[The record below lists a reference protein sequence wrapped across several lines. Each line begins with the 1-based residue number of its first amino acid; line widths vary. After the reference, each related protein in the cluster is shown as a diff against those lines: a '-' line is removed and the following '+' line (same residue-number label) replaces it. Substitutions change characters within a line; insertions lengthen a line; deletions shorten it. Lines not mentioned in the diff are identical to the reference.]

1 MRATLTAPGRRP
13 VRAAARSDTCHMA
26 EAHRSAALAGH
37 NRGAMPPF
45 DQRTDKPGTAVPAEP
60 AAQRRA
66 VAALL
71 VALLSLTGVL
81 ALGDPQRGVYLVAYA
96 LARRRRRDVA
106 GDHLAGAGQARPDRA
121 VPHGSAA
128 ATAIAGIGILFSSVL
143 LLAFIVLGRQMSAY
157 GNCLSDAGT
166 TTAQQSCQVQF
177 THAVNQE
184 IASLRSAE
192 RG

>member
-1 MRATLTAPGRRP
+1 
-13 VRAAARSDTCHMA
+13 
-26 EAHRSAALAGH
+26 
-37 NRGAMPPF
+37 MPPF

-66 VAALL
+66 MAALL

-96 LARRRRRDVA
+96 LLAGVVAMWLAITSLARARRGRT
-106 GDHLAGAGQARPDRA
+106 AR
-121 VPHGSAA
+121 PHGSAA
-128 ATAIAGIGILFSSVL
+128 ATAIAGIGILLSSVL
-143 LLAFIVLGRQMSAY
+143 LLAFIVLARQMSTY
-157 GNCLSDAGT
+157 GDCLSDAGT

-177 THAVNQE
+177 THAVNRE
-184 IASLRSAE
+184 IASLRAAE

>member
-26 EAHRSAALAGH
+26 GAHRSVALAGH

-81 ALGDPQRGVYLVAYA
+81 ALGDPQRGVYLVAYELLA
-96 LARRRRRDVA
+96 GVVAMWLAITSLARARRGRT
-106 GDHLAGAGQARPDRA
+106 AR
-121 VPHGSAA
+121 PHGSAA

-157 GNCLSDAGT
+157 GDCLNDAGT

-177 THAVNQE
+177 THAVNRE
-184 IASLRSAE
+184 IASLRAAE

>member
-1 MRATLTAPGRRP
+1 
-13 VRAAARSDTCHMA
+13 
-26 EAHRSAALAGH
+26 
-37 NRGAMPPF
+37 MPPF
-45 DQRTDKPGTAVPAEP
+45 DQRTDKPRTAVPAEP

-96 LARRRRRDVA
+96 LLAGVVAMWLAITSLARARRGRT
-106 GDHLAGAGQARPDRA
+106 AR
-121 VPHGSAA
+121 PHGSAA
-128 ATAIAGIGILFSSVL
+128 ATAIAGIGILVSSVL

-157 GNCLSDAGT
+157 GDCLSAAGT

-177 THAVNQE
+177 THAVNRE
-184 IASLRSAE
+184 IASLRAAE